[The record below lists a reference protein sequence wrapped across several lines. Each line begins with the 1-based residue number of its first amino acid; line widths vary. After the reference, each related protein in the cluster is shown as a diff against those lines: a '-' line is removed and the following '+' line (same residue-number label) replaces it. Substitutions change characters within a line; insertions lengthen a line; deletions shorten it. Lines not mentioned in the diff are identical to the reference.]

1 MGFSPHQNNW
11 IEFTPSKPGYCYTN
25 YIVMLYKSAP
35 LDGTA
40 RHAANH
46 SSIIGFFFFP

>member
-11 IEFTPSKPGYCYTN
+11 IEFTPSKPGYCYTDYCYTN
-25 YIVMLYKSAP
+25 QL